1 MVARLEPVLDLTD
14 PSVYRVTALAAG
26 ERPDATLM
34 TADGDAAYE
43 HCRCLADEARRQG
56 CTALVVPSASLTL
69 ERNLVIYF
77 DVVAP
82 KHVDIDDGP
91 HRETIPAT

>member
-1 MVARLEPVLDLTD
+1 VSRLEPVLDLTV
-14 PSVYRVTALAAG
+14 PSSYRVTALAAG
-26 ERPDATLM
+26 EHPDETLM

-43 HCRCLADEARRQG
+43 HCRRLADEARRQG
-56 CTALVVPSASLTL
+56 CTALVAPSAALTG

-82 KHVDIDDGP
+82 KHVDVDDGP
-91 HRETIPAT
+91 HRETIPGP